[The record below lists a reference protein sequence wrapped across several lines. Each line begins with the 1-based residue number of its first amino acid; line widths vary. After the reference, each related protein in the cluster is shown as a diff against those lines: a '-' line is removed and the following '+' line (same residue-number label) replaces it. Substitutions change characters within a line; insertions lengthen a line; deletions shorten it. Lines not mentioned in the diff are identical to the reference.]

1 MRFSESWLREWVDP
15 EVDTRTLADQLT
27 MAGLEVDAVEPA
39 APAFDGVLVG
49 RVQTVEAH
57 PDAEKLRLCRVDVGS
72 EEPLQ
77 IVCGAANVAADMK
90 VPVATLG
97 AQLPEGLEIKR
108 ARLRG
113 VESLG
118 MICAASELGLAAASE
133 GILPLPANAPVGV
146 NLRAYLDLDDQCIA
160 LDLTPDRADCLS
172 LAGIAREVGVINRC
186 PVRGPVIEPVPP
198 RNDDRFP
205 VRPEAPAACPGYV
218 CRVIRDIDPAAA
230 TPLWMQ
236 ERLRRSG
243 LRSIGP
249 VVDVTNYVLLELGQ
263 PLHGFDLDRLDG
275 DIRVRLAAAG
285 ERLLLLDGTEFAL
298 RDDTLVIADR
308 SRPIALAGIMGGVE
322 TGVTTH
328 TRHILLESAFFT
340 PRAISGKARS
350 YGLHTDS
357 SHRFE
362 RGVDPEL
369 QARAIERATALL
381 LDIVGGEPGPVATFN
396 AEEHLPQR
404 NRLHLRRERIGRLLG
419 VAPADEAIEDIFTR
433 LGMQVIPVADGWDLV
448 PPSSRFDLL
457 LEADLIAE
465 IGRIHGYEQIP
476 VTHAGTAATTKA
488 SPETAF
494 DLDRAKLALVARGY
508 HEVITY
514 SFVSPELQQRIDPRP
529 EVLTLSNPLS
539 ADMSVMRTSLW
550 PGLLQT
556 ARQNQARQQERVRI
570 FESGLCFLRTAAGL
584 EQHAVLAGLVVGYSA
599 PEQWGMQVRPVDF
612 YGAKADLEAVLALT
626 GAPDRFRFF
635 HSFRFL
641 PAEHPALHPGQT
653 ACIER
658 AGRKIGLLG
667 MLHPALA
674 TELDIDGNAFLFELA
689 LAELRGGR
697 LPAFEPLSKFPAIR
711 RDLAIVVAADISY
724 DQVREC
730 AASAASDLLRDL
742 VLFDVYQGP
751 KIDSGKKSLAFGL
764 ILQASSRT
772 LTDREVDATV
782 SRVLARIE
790 SELGAKLRD

>member
-1 MRFSESWLREWVDP
+1 MRFSESWLREWVNP
-15 EVDTRTLADQLT
+15 AVDTRTLADQLT
-27 MAGLEVDAVEPA
+27 MAGLEVDAVELATPK
-39 APAFDGVLVG
+39 FTGVLVG
-49 RVQTVEAH
+49 RVQAVEAH
-57 PDAEKLRLCRVDVGS
+57 PNAEKLRLCRVDVGS

-77 IVCGAANVAADMK
+77 IVCGAANVVADMK
-90 VPVATLG
+90 VPVAMLG
-97 AQLPEGLEIKR
+97 ARLPGDFEIKR

-113 VESLG
+113 VESSG
-118 MICAASELGLAAASE
+118 MICTANELELAASSE
-133 GILPLPANAPVGV
+133 GILPLPADAPVGV
-146 NLRAYLDLDDQCIA
+146 NLRTYLDLDDQCIT

-172 LAGIAREVGVINRC
+172 LAGVAREVGVTNRC
-186 PVRGPVIEPVPP
+186 PVQGPIIEPVPHHH
-198 RNDDRFP
+198 DDRFP
-205 VRPEAPAACPGYV
+205 VRVEVPQACPGYV
-218 CRVIRDIDPAAA
+218 CRVIRDINPAAE

-275 DIRVRLAAAG
+275 EIRVRMADTG
-285 ERLLLLDGTEFAL
+285 ERLLLLDGAEIVL

-308 SRPIALAGIMGGVE
+308 SRPIALAGIMGGAE
-322 TGVTTH
+322 TGVTPR

-362 RGVDPEL
+362 RGVDPQL
-369 QARAIERATALL
+369 QAQAIERATALL
-381 LDIVGGEPGPVATFN
+381 LDIVGGKPGPVAILK
-396 AEEHLPQR
+396 ADEHLPQR

-419 VAPADEAIEDIFTR
+419 ITPADATVEDIFNR
-433 LGMQVIPVADGWDLV
+433 LGMQVIPVPDGWELA
-448 PPSSRFDLL
+448 PPGSRFDL
-457 LEADLIAE
+457 EREVDLIAE
-465 IGRIHGYEQIP
+465 IGRIQGYDKIP
-476 VTHAGTAATTKA
+476 VAHAGTAATIKA
-488 SPETAF
+488 LPETAF

-514 SFVSPELQQRIDPRP
+514 SFVSPELQHRIDPRP

-539 ADMSVMRTSLW
+539 ADLSIMRTSLW

-556 ARQNQARQQERVRI
+556 AWQNQARQQERVRI
-570 FESGLCFLRTAAGL
+570 FETGLCFLRTGDKLAQNAM
-584 EQHAVLAGLVVGYSA
+584 LAGLVVGSSA
-599 PEQWGMQVRPVDF
+599 PVQWCMQVRPVDF
-612 YGAKADLEAVLALT
+612 YSTKADLEAVLGLT
-626 GAPDRFRFF
+626 GSPER
-635 HSFRFL
+635 FRFL

-653 ACIER
+653 ACIEH
-658 AGRKIGLLG
+658 AGRKIGMLG

-674 TELDIDGNAFLFELA
+674 AELDIKGNAFLFEVA
-689 LAELRGGR
+689 LAELRTER
-697 LPAFEPLSKFPAIR
+697 PPVFEPLSKFPAIR
-711 RDLAIVVAADISY
+711 RDLAIVVAAGITY
-724 DQVREC
+724 DQVRAC
-730 AASAASDLLRDL
+730 ATSAASNLLRDL

-751 KIDSGKKSLAFGL
+751 EIDSGEKSLAFGL

-772 LTDREVDATV
+772 LMDREVDATV
-782 SRVLARIE
+782 SRVLIRIE